1 VKRYISAL
9 ALAVVLVA
17 IGAAIE
23 KYSQRAPLSTRPT
36 LQSTSRVS
44 QPRVGVDFAH
54 EPLWA
59 YGIDRPPTPGDTAA
73 PQPPP
78 TRALRPG
85 EDSADQT
92 RLRHLDGSR
101 AAYSLVDIRDGHNV
115 IDWFPEDHQPM
126 PPVVAHGPAALGER
140 GRGCGHCHL
149 PNGRGRPE
157 NAPVAGLPVP
167 YFIRQIQDFRN
178 GRRRSA
184 DPRKANTNTMIELAK
199 ALTDDEVKAAAEY
212 FGSMSHTQWIRV
224 VETDSVP
231 RTRIVGS
238 LFLPTS
244 QGKTEPIAGRIIE
257 VPEDVEQTELYRN
270 PRSGFIAYVPTGS
283 IKKGE
288 DLAMWGGS
296 ADAGSGKVRRKTTP
310 CNTCHGPELM
320 GLADIP
326 PIAGRSPSYIVRQ
339 LWDMQQGTRNGEA
352 VRIMKPVVASLTQE
366 DLVAIAAYVSSRPGS
381 LR

>member
-1 VKRYISAL
+1 
-9 ALAVVLVA
+9 
-17 IGAAIE
+17 
-23 KYSQRAPLSTRPT
+23 
-36 LQSTSRVS
+36 
-44 QPRVGVDFAH
+44 VGVDFAH

-59 YGIDRPPTPGDTAA
+59 YGFDKPPAPVDTAI

-85 EDSADQT
+85 EDSAEQT
-92 RLRHLDGSR
+92 RLRRLDGSR

-115 IDWFPEDHQPM
+115 IDWFPEDHPPM
-126 PPVVAHGPAALGER
+126 PPVVAHGPATVGER
-140 GRGCGHCHL
+140 SRGCGYCHL

-157 NAPVAGLPVP
+157 NALLAGLPVP
-167 YFIRQIQDFRN
+167 YFIRQIEDFRN

-199 ALTDDEVKAAAEY
+199 ALTDEEVKTAAEY
-212 FGSMSHTQWIRV
+212 FGSMRWTAWIRV

-231 RTRIVGS
+231 TTRIFGNM
-238 LFLPTS
+238 FLPTS
-244 QGKTEPIAGRIIE
+244 REKTDPIGGRIIE

-283 IKKGE
+283 IRKGE
-288 DLAMWGGS
+288 DLVVQGGT
-296 ADAGSGKVRRKTTP
+296 AVARGGKVRRKTTA
-310 CNTCHGPELM
+310 CTTCHGPDLM
-320 GLADIP
+320 GMGDAP

-352 VRIMKPVVASLTQE
+352 VQVMKPVVATLTQE
-366 DLVAIAAYVSSRPGS
+366 DFVAIAAYVSSRPGS